1 MGFTTGIIRK
11 TYKAK
16 VSSGR
21 HVDQSLTFPWRGMPE
36 PGHPARFTVAERS
49 LLKVTLESI
58 LEDWGRVTGLHECQA
73 VWLLYAS
80 EFQCLQEF
88 PKKDN
93 RVAPAKPGES

>member
-21 HVDQSLTFPWRGMPE
+21 HVDQFLTFPWRGMPE

-49 LLKVTLESI
+49 LLKVGLESMG
-58 LEDWGRVTGLHECQA
+58 EGNCGLHECRA

-93 RVAPAKPGES
+93 RVAPANPGES

>member
-58 LEDWGRVTGLHECQA
+58 LEDWGRVTVDCMSARLSGFYMPVNFSVYRSFLR
-73 VWLLYAS
+73 
-80 EFQCLQEF
+80 
-88 PKKDN
+88 KIT
-93 RVAPAKPGES
+93 G